1 MVPRPSGPV
10 LMVSSLARLRRI
22 HSPRPTFWTG
32 VWARLVCAR
41 GRVCDAGALVAYAA
55 VEGLVMVPE
64 KQAALVAAVADGVG
78 GELSG
83 HNDQSLG
90 LLIWGR
96 RACRRAPRWS
106 CVACGGC

>member
-1 MVPRPSGPV
+1 
-10 LMVSSLARLRRI
+10 
-22 HSPRPTFWTG
+22 
-32 VWARLVCAR
+32 
-41 GRVCDAGALVAYAA
+41 
-55 VEGLVMVPE
+55 MVPE
-64 KQAALVAAVADGVG
+64 KQAALAAAVAEGVG